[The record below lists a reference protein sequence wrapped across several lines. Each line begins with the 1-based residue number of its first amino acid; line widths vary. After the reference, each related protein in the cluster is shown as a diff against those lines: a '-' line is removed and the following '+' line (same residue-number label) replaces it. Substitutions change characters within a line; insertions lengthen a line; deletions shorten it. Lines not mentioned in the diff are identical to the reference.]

1 MMLDDVNGFGQLL
14 LRIIKTSAPLPFVRD
29 DRYTR

>member
-14 LRIIKTSAPLPFVRD
+14 LRIIKTSAPLPFVKR
-29 DRYTR
+29 

>member
-14 LRIIKTSAPLPFVRD
+14 LSIIKTSAPLVFVKR
-29 DRYTR
+29 